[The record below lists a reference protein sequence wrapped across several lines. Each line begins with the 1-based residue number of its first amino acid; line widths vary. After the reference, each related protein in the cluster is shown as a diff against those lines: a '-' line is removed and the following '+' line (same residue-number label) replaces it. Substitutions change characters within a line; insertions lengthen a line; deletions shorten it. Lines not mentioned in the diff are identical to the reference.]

1 MRTHWPNCATRLSSW
16 NSTPQATRAVVLDWR
31 LDDTRLHNSL
41 EPLPWLPGIPDRIAN
56 NPDWGHYLAA
66 RAQLITDLADQ
77 VRASG
82 EAATWADEQDRIL
95 PAGLISD
102 LQVWCAA
109 MQVKPADLRPTGPEQ
124 RSLLARTWQ
133 HRLNRRLG
141 TGDTPQDQQWAEL
154 LTELIPNLIKDTFL
168 PSLTKRLENLDRAGF
183 DASSLVQSA
192 AAKAAL
198 PDDHPAAA
206 LWWRILDELPIRLT
220 NHPDHRPPPG
230 APAPGAT
237 RPRQPPYRAPKTPPS
252 TIGPSR

>member
-1 MRTHWPNCATRLSSW
+1 
-16 NSTPQATRAVVLDWR
+16 
-31 LDDTRLHNSL
+31 
-41 EPLPWLPGIPDRIAN
+41 
-56 NPDWGHYLAA
+56 
-66 RAQLITDLADQ
+66 
-77 VRASG
+77 
-82 EAATWADEQDRIL
+82 
-95 PAGLISD
+95 LISD
-102 LQVWCAA
+102 LQVWRAA

-198 PDDHPAAA
+198 PDDHPAAV
-206 LWWRILDELPIRLT
+206 LWWRIPEK
-220 NHPDHRPPPG
+220 G
-230 APAPGAT
+230 
-237 RPRQPPYRAPKTPPS
+237 
-252 TIGPSR
+252 